1 MNLVASAWT
10 LRRRVLVMLGVVGAI
25 LLSVAGAEAVVAT
38 KNREYTDVLLMQV
51 GPLRVQGQ
59 EMLNALLDQETGVRG
74 YAVTGDP
81 EDLGPYEQ
89 GLAREQATAR
99 EIRELSGKY
108 PAIVDDLV
116 VVEQQA
122 QEWRRTVAQPVIDTT
137 NSSGTAAGQAL
148 LTDESRQRFD
158 ELRAS
163 VAALQDEIFTA
174 REATAR
180 DVERTGNLLVVL
192 LIVAALVVALA
203 GIALLLSLDRM
214 VLRPLTTLAGQ
225 VRQVAT
231 GDYSHRITGAGP
243 PEFQRLG
250 EDVDAMR
257 QKIAADLAEVREARE
272 RIEWVNTQ
280 LQKQAEELTRS
291 NRDLEQFAYVAS
303 HDLQEPLRKVASF
316 CQLLQRRYAGR
327 LDERADQYI
336 AFAVDGAQRMQRL
349 INDLLAFSRIG
360 RITAGFTEVD
370 LNRLMGEVSA
380 QTEPARQY
388 ADAELTWGDLPVIRG
403 EEPLLTNLLVNL
415 VSNSVKFRRPD
426 VTPKVHVSARLVD
439 DEWEITCQDNGIGIE
454 PEFAE
459 KIFVI
464 FQRLHAKDA
473 YPGTGIGLAIVK
485 KIVEYHGG
493 RVWVDTDVPEGTAI
507 RFTLPALP
515 ADIER
520 ARQTAGA
527 DGSTAEAASDADG
540 AGPDAA
546 ERPGDGPSTA
556 GATGVDA
563 GSSRGDGAGSGA
575 ETPGDGG
582 TVGEEVGAGRPSSGV
597 AQRTGGS
604 PDDGGPQAPDGAAG
618 NGTGGMKEAVR

>member
-1 MNLVASAWT
+1 
-10 LRRRVLVMLGVVGAI
+10 ML
-25 LLSVAGAEAVVAT
+25 LT
-38 KNREYTDVLLMQV
+38 RV

-59 EMLNALLDQETGVRG
+59 DMLNALLDQETGVRG
-74 YAVTGDP
+74 YAVTADP
-81 EDLGPYEQ
+81 EDLAPYEQ
-89 GLAREQATAR
+89 GLERERATAAQ
-99 EIRELSGKY
+99 IRELSADY
-108 PAIVDDLV
+108 PGVEAALV
-116 VVEQQA
+116 VVERQA
-122 QEWRRTVAQPVIDTT
+122 EEWRRSVAQPVIETT
-137 NSSGTAAGQAL
+137 NTSGTAAAQAL
-148 LTDESRQRFD
+148 LNDDSRQRF
-158 ELRAS
+158 EQLRS
-163 VAALQDEIFTA
+163 GVAALQDEIFTA
-174 REATAR
+174 REATVR

-203 GIALLLSLDRM
+203 AIALLLSLDRM
-214 VLRPLTTLAGQ
+214 VLRPLTNLAGQ
-225 VRQVAT
+225 VREVAT
-231 GDYSHRITGAGP
+231 GDYRHRIANSGP
-243 PEFQRLG
+243 PEFRQLG
-250 EDVDAMR
+250 EDVEAMR

-360 RITAGFTEVD
+360 RLTAGFTDVD
-370 LNRLMGEVSA
+370 LNRLMEDVAA

-388 ADAELTWGDLPVIRG
+388 ADAELTWGALPVIRG

-426 VTPKVHVSARLVD
+426 VPPKVHVSARLVGA
-439 DEWEITCQDNGIGIE
+439 EWEITCQDNGIGIE
-454 PEFAE
+454 PEFAD

-507 RFTLPALP
+507 RFTLPALE
-515 ADIER
+515 ADIE
-520 ARQTAGA
+520 AAKA
-527 DGSTAEAASDADG
+527 AEAAEVAEAGEQAEAAEGDPAAVGRQPDGEAREEPPAEADG
-540 AGPDAA
+540 H
-546 ERPGDGPSTA
+546 
-556 GATGVDA
+556 
-563 GSSRGDGAGSGA
+563 
-575 ETPGDGG
+575 G
-582 TVGEEVGAGRPSSGV
+582 T
-597 AQRTGGS
+597 
-604 PDDGGPQAPDGAAG
+604 
-618 NGTGGMKEAVR
+618 NGGMKETVG